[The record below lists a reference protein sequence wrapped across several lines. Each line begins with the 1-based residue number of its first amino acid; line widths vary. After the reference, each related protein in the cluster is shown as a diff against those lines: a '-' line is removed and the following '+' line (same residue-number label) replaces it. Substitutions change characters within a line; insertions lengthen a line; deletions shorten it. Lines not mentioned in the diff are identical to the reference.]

1 MGRTLGHLLISSA
14 SRNIDIK
21 SEAKESTRHT
31 SQSSIESV
39 TFFKSNN
46 AFRLAGTDGKVLL
59 SLWQIKGSY
68 PLFSLPFLCIT
79 STDHVFSR
87 SIIATESFI

>member
-21 SEAKESTRHT
+21 SEAKESTRHA

-39 TFFKSNN
+39 TFFKV
-46 AFRLAGTDGKVLL
+46 ATLLGWQGQMEKCFFLCGKLKVLT
-59 SLWQIKGSY
+59 Y
-68 PLFSLPFLCIT
+68 CFPFLFFVSHLQT
-79 STDHVFSR
+79 MSSQEVL
-87 SIIATESFI
+87 